1 MQIRVYYEDTDVGG
15 VVFYANYLKFCE
27 RARSEAFFQKGL
39 SPILD
44 DGHFVVKDLQATYH
58 SSAKLG
64 DILHVNSSLIEL
76 KKVSFRLHQEVYR
89 NENKLFEMDI
99 TLVFVD
105 FEGKIKRMTAKDF
118 EILQSLFSSVAD
130 EISV

>member
-27 RARSEAFFQKGL
+27 RARSEAFFAKGL
-39 SPILD
+39 SPVLEN
-44 DGHFVVKDLQATYH
+44 GHFVVKDLNASYL

-64 DILHVNSSLIEL
+64 DLLHVRNSLREV
-76 KKVSFRLHQEVYR
+76 KRVSFELHQEVYK
-89 NENKLFEMDI
+89 EDVKIFEMDI

-105 FEGKIKRMTAKDF
+105 FNGKVKRFDAQNL
-118 EILQSLFSSVAD
+118 ELLHSLFF
-130 EISV
+130 